1 MNKTPSLV
9 IDGRKL
15 AGDRGTLPVIDPAL
29 GEAFAECPNASP
41 AQLDEAVAAAG
52 RAFEQW
58 QHSTCAE
65 RRALLEAI
73 AARIEQNAPE
83 LAEII
88 VREQGKPLA
97 LAHMEVGGAV
107 AWTRATAALEL
118 PVEVIED
125 RPGKRIELHR
135 RPLGVVGSIT
145 PWNWPLMIAVWHIM
159 PALRAGNA
167 VVIKPSELTPLNTL
181 RLVELID
188 EVAPLGL
195 VNAVAGGGALGREI
209 SGHPGIHKIVFTG
222 STRTGQ
228 DIMRNAADT
237 LKRLTLELGGNDAG
251 IVLPGTDI
259 GAIAEGVFGSA
270 FLNMGQTCAAL
281 KRLYV
286 HESQYEDMCRHL
298 VAIAA
303 RQKVGNGL
311 DEGTSF
317 GPIQNRDQFERV
329 CELVEDARAAGARI
343 LCGGE
348 PLPGKGYFYPP
359 TLVADIADGTRL
371 VDEEQFGPVLPV
383 IRYRDVDEA
392 VRLANASTNGL
403 GGSVWSDDPEAARA
417 VANRLECGTV
427 WINGHAEV
435 LPHCPFGG
443 CKMSGFGVEF
453 GLEGLLEYTRPQ
465 LLNINLP
472 TA

>member
-9 IDGRKL
+9 IDGRKV

-209 SGHPGIHKIVFTG
+209 SGHPGIQKIVFTG

-403 GGSVWSDDPEAARA
+403 GGSVWSGDPEAARA

>member
-9 IDGRKL
+9 IDGRKV

-52 RAFEQW
+52 RAFALW
-58 QHSTCAE
+58 QHSSCEE

-97 LAHMEVGGAV
+97 LAHVEVGGAV

-118 PVEVIED
+118 PVELIED

-188 EVAPLGL
+188 EVAPPGL

-209 SGHPGIHKIVFTG
+209 SGHPGIQKIVFTG

-403 GGSVWSDDPEAARA
+403 GGSVWSGDPEAARA

>member
-9 IDGRKL
+9 IDGRKV

-472 TA
+472 NA

>member
-9 IDGRKL
+9 IGGRKV

-52 RAFEQW
+52 RAFALW
-58 QHSTCAE
+58 QHSSCEE
-65 RRALLEAI
+65 RRSLLEAI

-97 LAHMEVGGAV
+97 LAHVEVGGAV

-118 PVEVIED
+118 PVELIED

-188 EVAPLGL
+188 EVAPPGL

-209 SGHPGIHKIVFTG
+209 SGHPGIQKIVFTG

-303 RQKVGNGL
+303 RQKLGSGL

-403 GGSVWSDDPEAARA
+403 GGSVWSGDPEAARA

>member
-9 IDGRKL
+9 IDGRKV

-97 LAHMEVGGAV
+97 LAHVEVGGAV

-209 SGHPGIHKIVFTG
+209 SGHPGIQKIVFTG

-403 GGSVWSDDPEAARA
+403 GGSVWSGDPEAARA

>member
-9 IDGRKL
+9 IDGRKVT
-15 AGDRGTLPVIDPAL
+15 GDRGTLPVIDPAL

-52 RAFEQW
+52 RAFERW

-73 AARIEQNAPE
+73 AARIEQHAPE

-97 LAHMEVGGAV
+97 LAHMEIGGAV

-181 RLVELID
+181 RLVELIA
-188 EVAPLGL
+188 EVAPPGL

-329 CELVEDARAAGARI
+329 CELVEDARAAGARV

-359 TLVADIADGTRL
+359 TIVADIADGTRL

-383 IRYRDVDEA
+383 IRYRDVDAA

-403 GGSVWSDDPEAARA
+403 GGSVWSGDTEAARA

-465 LLNINLP
+465 LFNINLP
-472 TA
+472 TS

>member
-9 IDGRKL
+9 IDGRKV

-465 LLNINLP
+465 LLNINHP
-472 TA
+472 NA

>member
-188 EVAPLGL
+188 EVAPPGL

-209 SGHPGIHKIVFTG
+209 SGHPGIQKIVFTG

-298 VAIAA
+298 MAIAA

-403 GGSVWSDDPEAARA
+403 GGSVWSGDPEAARA